1 MYSQA
6 GAGKSFKGSVGVETF
21 QGRIRL
27 RLPRQLFGGK
37 QKYLTLGLSD
47 TDVNRRMAEAKA
59 KLIESDIALE
69 RFDYTLE
76 KYGKPKAPT
85 LTIVEAVKPKPK
97 AELDL
102 AQLWERYKEAR
113 AKKVSETTMKLNY
126 ARVTGHIQKLPT
138 VALEDATLAV
148 SAKQRA
154 FEITYSKTIRG
165 TLLTASGCN
174 STPAVSGR

>member
-1 MYSQA
+1 MYSQSSL
-6 GAGKSFKGSVGVETF
+6 GKSFKGSVSVEVF
-21 QGRIRL
+21 QGRLRL

-85 LTIVEAVKPKPK
+85 LTVVEAVKPKAKP
-97 AELDL
+97 ELDL
-102 AQLWERYKEAR
+102 AQLWERYKEVR
-113 AKKVSETTMKLNY
+113 SKKVSETTMKLNY
-126 ARVTGHIQKLPT
+126 ARVTGHI
-138 VALEDATLAV
+138 
-148 SAKQRA
+148 
-154 FEITYSKTIRG
+154 
-165 TLLTASGCN
+165 
-174 STPAVSGR
+174 